1 MATAHEQD
9 VVIAFRQAVEEE
21 LRQVQKGHGSIEP
34 VWLDGGTTDE
44 NLARLAESHAKL
56 QHEVALLRTIILKL
70 VSDPVEIPDS
80 EIPTTLDGTSQTQA

>member
-21 LRQVQKGHGSIEP
+21 LRQVQEGHCESELVLIADASVE
-34 VWLDGGTTDE
+34 E

-70 VSDPVEIPDS
+70 VSEPVEIPVGAAD
-80 EIPTTLDGTSQTQA
+80 DGSLPPQD